1 MDFILFLWAVIIGF
15 LAAAPIG
22 PINMLCIQRT
32 LNQGRAIGIISGMGA
47 ATADAFYGGIAGMG
61 LTLISHILLKHQ
73 MWMRF
78 AGGVFLCYLGV
89 RIVFAKQ
96 GYQAASNNVRGF
108 LSAYTSVLFL
118 TLANPTTIFSYGILF
133 AGFVIISPQN
143 GFEAVFFLVPGVFI
157 GSGIWWVIL
166 SGGVGILRTRLNES
180 RYARVNRISGAI
192 VAGSGLLMI
201 FISISSLCR

>member
-1 MDFILFLWAVIIGF
+1 MDFIPFLWVVIIGF

-22 PINMLCIQRT
+22 PVNVLCIQRT
-32 LNQGRAIGIISGMGA
+32 LSQGRAIGIISGLGA

-61 LTLISHILLKHQ
+61 LTLISHILLENHT
-73 MWMRF
+73 WIRF
-78 AGGVFLCYLGV
+78 AGGVFLCYLGF
-89 RIVFAKQ
+89 RIVFVKQ
-96 GYQAASNNVRGF
+96 GHHAVSNNVRGF
-108 LSAYTSVLFL
+108 MGAYTSVLLL

-133 AGFVIISPQN
+133 AGFAIISPHH
-143 GFEAVFFLVPGVFI
+143 GLEAALFLVPGIFI

-180 RYARVNRISGAI
+180 RYAWANRISGAI

-201 FISISSLCR
+201 FISIISLCR